1 MPIFA
6 SVSPIPSD
14 DTLTTFLCHAV
25 AANRGEQKTLTLVLP
40 TGISLQPAFFRD
52 LARSW
57 QVLRDKLSLGTDVML
72 RVDFC
77 SDESRS
83 AVMRECIQRVQQ
95 WRCQRSINRHNL
107 NDVILLTRCLVV
119 GRPVRDPSTIVM
131 GIADP
136 LVTLPEWVKPT
147 QISMP
152 SHSPSREIV
161 SAA

>member
-6 SVSPIPSD
+6 PVSPIPSD

-25 AANRGEQKTLTLVLP
+25 SANRGEQKTLTLVLP
-40 TGISLQPAFFRD
+40 TGISLQPAFFCD

-57 QVLRDKLSLGTDVML
+57 ETLRDKLSLGSDVML
-72 RVDFC
+72 RVDCC

-83 AVMRECIQRVQQ
+83 AVIREFTQRVHH
-95 WRCQRSINRHNL
+95 WRCQRAINRHNL
-107 NDVILLTRCLVV
+107 NDVILLTRCLIV
-119 GRPVRDPSTIVM
+119 GRPVRDDSMIVM

-147 QISMP
+147 QISVP
-152 SHSPSREIV
+152 FHSPSSESVAI
-161 SAA
+161 A